1 MYIWETDQRKLLS
14 NLISRNAN
22 LLQGNAIII
31 KILAGQFRI
40 SSKQSDATRAPSRAQ

>member
-1 MYIWETDQRKLLS
+1 MHGQLWQNLLS
-14 NLISRNAN
+14 YLIFRNAN

-40 SSKQSDATRAPSRAQ
+40 SNKQYDATQVPLRAH